1 MTVTFRLPHPVGKRM
16 SGRTHIQRFRLR
28 RSSVPAA
35 RKHVEATLT
44 AWKLGLLVEPATLIT
59 SELATNAVAHAK
71 GIGEFFE
78 LGLRRRHGV
87 LVIEVTDS
95 CQWAMPEKPP
105 PDPDATGG
113 RGLVIVEALAD
124 RWGVRPRSPG
134 KTVWA
139 HVPMRGDE

>member
-1 MTVTFRLPHPVGKRM
+1 M

-35 RKHVEATLT
+35 RKHVEAMLI
-44 AWKLGLLVEPATLIT
+44 AWKLGLAVEPATLVA
-59 SELATNAVAHAK
+59 SELATNAVNHAK
-71 GIGEFFE
+71 GFGDYFE
-78 LGLRRRHGV
+78 LGLRRRAGV

-95 CQWAMPEKPP
+95 YQWAMPERSEPG
-105 PDPDATGG
+105 PDATRG
-113 RGLVIVEALAD
+113 RGLLIVEALAD

-139 HVPMRGDE
+139 HIPLQGGK